1 MKKWIVATA
10 VALTMASTAS
20 VSASMEIGLGF
31 NKPVGDM
38 GDHAGGGLGLDVRI
52 LRPMNDNLLLTG
64 HIGLLSFGGEK
75 EAEDIFNDGDIMR
88 VEALYFGIPVT
99 VGGRFYL
106 QGVDNGGLFI
116 KGNAGLLYKMMTM
129 EMSYMGDKDEDDD
142 SEAGFYVSPG
152 IGFDLGKV
160 TVTADYNLGN
170 DDWTWFALNA
180 AYRF

>member
-38 GDHAGGGLGLDVRI
+38 GDAAGGGLGLDVRI

-64 HIGLLSFGGEK
+64 HTGLLSFGGSK
-75 EAEDIFNDGDIMR
+75 ESLMGVQ
-88 VEALYFGIPVT
+88 VEAQYYSIPVT
-99 VGGRFYL
+99 VGGRYYL
-106 QGVDNGGLFI
+106 QGLDNGGLFI
-116 KGNAGLLYKMMTM
+116 KGNAGLLYKMATF
-129 EMSYMGDKDEDDD
+129 EVNVMGEKDDD
-142 SEAGFYVSPG
+142 SENEAGFYVSPG
-152 IGFDLGKV
+152 IGFDFGRV
-160 TVTADYNLGN
+160 NVTADYNLGN
-170 DDWTWFALNA
+170 EDWTWFALNA

>member
-38 GDHAGGGLGLDVRI
+38 GDAAGGGLGLDVRI

-64 HIGLLSFGGEK
+64 HTGLLSFGGSK
-75 EAEDIFNDGDIMR
+75 ENFLGIQAEAN
-88 VEALYFGIPVT
+88 YYGIPVT
-99 VGGRFYL
+99 VGGRYYL

-129 EMSYMGDKDEDDD
+129 EMSYMGDKDEEND

-152 IGFDLGKV
+152 IGFDFGRV
-160 TVTADYNLGN
+160 NVTADYNLGN
-170 DDWTWFALNA
+170 EDWTWFALNA

>member
-38 GDHAGGGLGLDVRI
+38 GDAAGGGLGLDVRI

-64 HIGLLSFGGEK
+64 HTGLISFGGSK
-75 EAEDIFNDGDIMR
+75 ENLLGIRAE
-88 VEALYFGIPVT
+88 AQYYGIPVT
-99 VGGRFYL
+99 VGGRYYL
-106 QGVDNGGLFI
+106 QGVDTGGLFI
-116 KGNAGLLYKMMTM
+116 KGNAGLLYKMATF
-129 EMSYMGDKDEDDD
+129 EVNVMGEKDDD
-142 SEAGFYVSPG
+142 SENEAGFYVSPG
-152 IGFDLGKV
+152 IGFDFGRV
-160 TVTADYNLGN
+160 NVTADYNLGN
-170 DDWTWFALNA
+170 EDWTWFALNA

>member
-10 VALTMASTAS
+10 VALTMASAAS

-38 GDHAGGGLGLDVRI
+38 GDAAGGGLGLDVRI

-64 HIGLLSFGGEK
+64 HAGLISFGGSK
-75 EAEDIFNDGDIMR
+75 ATLLGIRAEAQ
-88 VEALYFGIPVT
+88 YYGIPVT

-106 QGVDNGGLFI
+106 QGVDTGGLFI
-116 KGNAGLLYKMMTM
+116 KGNAGLLYKMVTT
-129 EMSYMGDKDEDDD
+129 ELRYLGQKDDE
-142 SEAGFYVSPG
+142 SENEAGFYVSPG
-152 IGFDLGKV
+152 IGFDFGRV
-160 TVTADYNLGN
+160 NVTADYNLGN
-170 DDWTWFALNA
+170 EDWTWFALKA

>member
-10 VALTMASTAS
+10 VALTIASTAS

-64 HIGLLSFGGEK
+64 HTGLISFGGSK
-75 EAEDIFNDGDIMR
+75 ENLLGIRAE
-88 VEALYFGIPVT
+88 AQYYGIPVT
-99 VGGRFYL
+99 VGGRYYL

-152 IGFDLGKV
+152 IGFDFGRV
-160 TVTADYNLGN
+160 NVTADYNLGN
-170 DDWTWFALNA
+170 EDWTWFALNA

>member
-31 NKPVGDM
+31 NKPVGDNQQL
-38 GDHAGGGLGLDVRI
+38 GGAAGGGLGLAVRI

-64 HIGLLSFGGEK
+64 HTGLISFGGSK
-75 EAEDIFNDGDIMR
+75 ENLLGIRAEAQF
-88 VEALYFGIPVT
+88 YGIPVT
-99 VGGRFYL
+99 VGGRYYL
-106 QGVDNGGLFI
+106 QGVDTGGLFI

-152 IGFDLGKV
+152 IGFDFGRV
-160 TVTADYNLGN
+160 NVTADYNLGN
-170 DDWTWFALNA
+170 EDWTWFALKA

>member
-31 NKPVGDM
+31 NKPTGDM
-38 GDHAGGGLGLDVRI
+38 GDAAGGGLGLDVRI

-64 HIGLLSFGGEK
+64 HTGLISFGGSK
-75 EAEDIFNDGDIMR
+75 ENLLGIRAE
-88 VEALYFGIPVT
+88 AQYYGIPVT
-99 VGGRFYL
+99 VGGRYYL

-152 IGFDLGKV
+152 IGFDFGRV
-160 TVTADYNLGN
+160 NVTADYNLGN
-170 DDWTWFALNA
+170 EDWTWFALNA

>member
-38 GDHAGGGLGLDVRI
+38 GDAAGGGLGLDVRI

-64 HIGLLSFGGEK
+64 HTGLLSFGGSK
-75 EAEDIFNDGDIMR
+75 ENLLGIQAEAN
-88 VEALYFGIPVT
+88 YYGIPVT
-99 VGGRFYL
+99 VGGRYYL
-106 QGVDNGGLFI
+106 QGVDTGGLFI
-116 KGNAGLLYKMMTM
+116 KGNAGLLYKMATF
-129 EMSYMGDKDEDDD
+129 EVNVMGEKDDD
-142 SEAGFYVSPG
+142 SENEAGFYVSPG
-152 IGFDLGKV
+152 IGFDFGRV
-160 TVTADYNLGN
+160 NVTADYNLGN
-170 DDWTWFALNA
+170 EDWTWFALNA

>member
-38 GDHAGGGLGLDVRI
+38 GDAAGGGLGLDVRI

-64 HIGLLSFGGEK
+64 HAGLISFGGSKTVEMLLGNVFQA
-75 EAEDIFNDGDIMR
+75 EAN
-88 VEALYFGIPVT
+88 YYGIPVT
-99 VGGRFYL
+99 VGGRYYL
-106 QGVDNGGLFI
+106 QGVDTGGLFI
-116 KGNAGLLYKMMTM
+116 KGNAGLLYKMATF
-129 EMSYMGDKDEDDD
+129 EVNVMGEKDDD
-142 SEAGFYVSPG
+142 SENEAGFYVSPG
-152 IGFDLGKV
+152 IGFDFGRV
-160 TVTADYNLGN
+160 NVTADYNLGN
-170 DDWTWFALNA
+170 EDWTWFALNA